1 MISMRI
7 GLVGKPN
14 VGKSTSFSALT
25 ETPVEIANYP
35 FTTIDPNVGVAW
47 LPLRGPCACSEL
59 RERREQEGRMEST
72 REGDPRKG
80 SICTPNSG
88 SCTGYNRLVPVTM
101 IDVAGLVPGAHKGKG
116 RGNQFL
122 SDLARCDALIQVIDA
137 SGSTDIE
144 GNPVGSGGSN
154 PLEEYEFLTTELD
167 AWISGILSNG
177 WERGAR
183 RVQAEGDRG
192 LNDFILDRLTGIGAN
207 ERHVSVAISS
217 VSEKNPDAGMPWTWT
232 EKEITTLASAI
243 RIQLFPIFVAANK
256 ADKASP
262 DSWSELKKLISESG
276 GIVVPTSAEAEL
288 ALRRASS
295 AGLIENI
302 PGNFEFIITEL
313 GETNL
318 SDKQRTAL
326 QSISSSLGA
335 WEGGGLLGLLGEV
348 VFGILRRRVAY
359 PVQDENHWTDGD
371 GKILPDAL
379 LVPSGT
385 TAKELA
391 FLVHTDLG
399 QGFIKAVNARSG
411 RVIGSDYEI
420 LDNDVIRIHSRS

>member
-1 MISMRI
+1 MRI

-318 SDKQRTAL
+318 SEKQRTAL
-326 QSISSSLGA
+326 ESISSSLGA

-420 LDNDVIRIHSRS
+420 LDNDVIRIHSKS